1 MLMCDSCGLAYH
13 LQCLRPPLQVVP
25 SGETLGE
32 PAKHADW
39 VKHLVTKV
47 SIRPR
52 DAKNLVGKVAC
63 RKRGGSG
70 PGRKAPEYGLAG
82 MPLPPSAS
90 RSGGAPAGTW
100 PAIRRGLSPSCWS
113 RRVHRCPVT
122 LCYGCG
128 ASRAWGGGC
137 PSRCPA
143 GEHLCGFG
151 TSGCAYY
158 CTGFRSGLRSVVSYY
173 YYYYI
178 FIAHALV
185 WI

>member
-1 MLMCDSCGLAYH
+1 MTAAAWLTTCSVCGLRFRSYPRICVA
-13 LQCLRPPLQVVP
+13 CLRAGVT
-25 SGETLGE
+25 SETLGE

-113 RRVHRCPVT
+113 RGVHRCPVT

-128 ASRAWGGGC
+128 ASRAWGGGLPLSLPC
-137 PSRCPA
+137 R
-143 GEHLCGFG
+143 
-151 TSGCAYY
+151 
-158 CTGFRSGLRSVVSYY
+158 
-173 YYYYI
+173 
-178 FIAHALV
+178 
-185 WI
+185 